1 MKKTFAIILA
11 LLTFFVFTIAV
22 SASAPAETNA
32 PENTIN
38 DPGVGIVILLGIGIV
53 FIGLI
58 VIIFM
63 CKLLGWAVG
72 SKSDADA
79 PVQDLKPS
87 VQTTMQTIQNKG
99 EVVAAVSAAVAESL
113 GTDVSAIRIK
123 SIKRI

>member
-11 LLTFFVFTIAV
+11 LLTFFVFTVAV
-22 SASAPAETNA
+22 SASAPAETTTPN
-32 PENTIN
+32 EIN
-38 DPGVGIVILLGIGIV
+38 DPGVGVVILLGIGIV

-63 CKLLGWAVG
+63 CKLLGWAVS
-72 SKSDADA
+72 SKSDTAT
-79 PVQDLKPS
+79 PVQDLKSS
-87 VQTTMQTIQNKG
+87 VQTTTQAIQNKG

-123 SIKRI
+123 SIKKV